1 MSESIFIS
9 DYYKDYELK
18 IENTKKFHSYLSK
31 AKSFNKNKIDLFI
44 NNEVGVNY
52 NYYFP
57 NRKYRQLITAI
68 LNNYGASDK
77 DNLLFNYLIE
87 KNCFDDAVLS
97 CAMVYAV
104 QNKTDAIVDKIL
116 DYIKTHNKNEILK
129 ENKALL
135 NSLLDND
142 TIHYLD
148 KLQPYISSGNIL
160 KDNVFF
166 GNSYHTNTYF
176 QSNDGKDEMVKF
188 ESNYVDSNFK
198 HGFIDKIKNLPK
210 IGYDLEAKDLI
221 YTLDAIRFDKN
232 NFKAMLDFYKE
243 KKVNLNEF
251 FTCYEIKK
259 NQFSDDKKIKA
270 REFNLLGYFL
280 EKLSYDYNPRQ
291 AFYEKNHEI
300 IKILIPYT
308 NGNPWM
314 ADFNFEDVNES
325 FYYFSEAKIMNK
337 IDFMSHYCSGNEAIN
352 NTGSFITNVIEMMV
366 KSSKSYDAFLNLDF
380 EELSRRGINLN
391 LIKENNPSWVKNSLF
406 NALVYKKQ
414 YEKLF
419 KLIDKDLIDVNI
431 KEEYLIKDKD
441 INNKFIYG
449 IHTPLYI
456 LMEHFREETF
466 LNSSVENLLNLVLK
480 KTKDNNTGILFFKD
494 NVSRIYEF
502 RDSGLNIRNIN
513 DIDEFFSPISCLYTP
528 RMRELYQKYNN
539 QINIPKSF
547 AYSLF
552 KHISKNKDFNFD
564 AHEFLS
570 YVSENSKVLLSLED
584 KKIFINSF
592 NNLLDNY
599 QHQKFTGPLKKEV
612 DKIVHEAENQIE
624 INLEKIKIKESL
636 NPINLKANLKKK
648 RI

>member
-1 MSESIFIS
+1 MNENKLTN
-9 DYYKDYELK
+9 DYYKEYELK

-31 AKSFNKNKIDLFI
+31 AKSFNKNKIDSFI
-44 NNEVGVNY
+44 NNEYGVNY
-52 NYYFP
+52 NHYFP
-57 NRKYRQLITAI
+57 NRKHRQLITAI
-68 LNNYGASDK
+68 LNNYGEPDK

-87 KNCFDDAVLS
+87 KNCFDNVVLS
-97 CAMVYAV
+97 LAIVYAV

-129 ENKALL
+129 ENKGLL

-142 TIHYLD
+142 TIHNLE
-148 KLQPYISSGNIL
+148 KLQPYLSSGNIL

-166 GNSYHTNTYF
+166 GNFFNTNEYL
-176 QSNDGKDEMVKF
+176 QSNDGKDEAVRF
-188 ESNYVDSNFK
+188 ERSYVDGNFK
-198 HGFIDKIKNLPK
+198 YGFIDQIKNLPK

-221 YTLDAIRFDKN
+221 YTLDSIRFDKN
-232 NFKAMLDFYKE
+232 NFKSILDFYKE
-243 KKVNLNEF
+243 QNVNLNEV
-251 FTCYEIKK
+251 FTYYEIKK
-259 NQFSDDKKIKA
+259 NEYSNDKKIKA

-280 EKLSYDYNPRQ
+280 EKLSYDYNPHQER
-291 AFYEKNHEI
+291 YKKNHEI
-300 IKILIPYT
+300 MQMLIPYT
-308 NGNPWM
+308 NGSPWM
-314 ADFNFEDVNES
+314 ADFNFEDTNEGY
-325 FYYFSEAKIMNK
+325 YYFSESKIINR

-352 NTGSFITNVIEMMV
+352 NTGSLINNIIQMMV
-366 KSSKSYDAFLNLDF
+366 KSSNTYDAFLNLDF
-380 EELSRRGINLN
+380 EELSKRGINLN
-391 LIKENNPSWVKNSLF
+391 LIKENNSSWVRNSLF

-431 KEEYLIKDKD
+431 KEEHLIKDKD
-441 INNKFIYG
+441 VNNKFIYG

-456 LMEHFREETF
+456 LMEIFKEEVY
-466 LNSSVENLLNLVLK
+466 LNSSIENLLNLVLK
-480 KTKDNNTGILFFKD
+480 KTKDNSVGVLFFKE

-502 RDSGLNIRNIN
+502 RDTGLNIHKIN
-513 DIDEFFSPISCLYTP
+513 NIDEFFSPISCLYTP

-564 AHEFLS
+564 ADEFLS
-570 YVSENSKVLLSLED
+570 YVSENSKLLLSLED

-599 QHQKFTGPLKKEV
+599 QHQKFTGELKKEV
-612 DKIVHEAENQIE
+612 NKIVYEAENEIE
-624 INLEKIKIKESL
+624 INLEKRKIKESL
-636 NPINLKANLKKK
+636 NQINLKANLKKK